1 MFDEEKLKNDQ
12 LKHKND
18 EGLGFED
25 LIEGGFDET
34 DDRYPRAKLSLSDNN
49 IGCGAFVGAA
59 MQYPFDGK
67 EALTKVAIAAGL
79 ALIPFVGQLLVSG
92 YGVRVVRRI
101 LRGQRDLPEWNDF
114 GGDFMRGLV
123 ILFGGIVF
131 GFLMMLS
138 TIAIVTIPIVTILGF
153 PMVAYAICRYA
164 ATDDISAF
172 IDIIGAYRYVLS
184 NIWTSFVMTLS
195 CILLGISWGI
205 TIALTYILCYIVGSI
220 LLSIT
225 GIGIINSGE
234 FLLTIP
240 GLILSAAAT
249 ISFTYM
255 MGAWGRTVGLEG

>member
-1 MFDEEKLKNDQ
+1 MYDEEKFKNDSP
-12 LKHKND
+12 KRKND
-18 EGLGFED
+18 ESVDFDD
-25 LIEGGFDET
+25 LMGDGDL
-34 DDRYPRAKLSLSDNN
+34 DDRYARPKLALDDSG

-67 EALTKVAIAAGL
+67 DALTKVAIAAGL
-79 ALIPFVGQLLVSG
+79 ALIPLIGQLAVSG

-195 CILLGISWGI
+195 CILLGISWGFTI
-205 TIALTYILCYIVGSI
+205 TVTYVVCTIVGSI
-220 LLSIT
+220 ILGIT
-225 GIGIINSGE
+225 GIGFNNGE
-234 FLLTIP
+234 FLLAIP

-249 ISFTYM
+249 ISFTFM
-255 MGAWGRTVGLEG
+255 MGAWGRTVGIEA